1 VEGIDVRIGLPVTA
15 TATLEEIIEQARS
28 MEADGFSS
36 MWFGNSILGD
46 PLVGMA
52 IVGRETT
59 TLELGTSVLQTY
71 PCHPLLQANRAA
83 SVANA
88 IGRGFALGIG
98 PSHAELVSG
107 MYGLAYDHPG
117 RNTEEYTQ
125 ILARL
130 LRGEPVDFDG
140 EDWRTHAPAIAI
152 EHPVPLLLS
161 AMSPRLLRIA
171 GELADGTIT
180 FLAQAKAL
188 ETLIVPKITAAAA
201 GAGRPAPRVI
211 VGLPVCVTDDAEA
224 ARAAYAP
231 RAAILD
237 PLPNYQRI
245 VAAAGYERAVDVA
258 IIGDERAV
266 KTQIR
271 ALFEAGA
278 TDLWPGPITVGDDPE
293 ASRRRTLDV
302 LRDLLA

>member
-1 VEGIDVRIGLPVTA
+1 VRIGLPVKTDQ
-15 TATLEEIIEQARS
+15 TLDQIIDQARW

-36 MWFGNSILGD
+36 LWFGNGILGD
-46 PLVGMA
+46 PLAGMA
-52 IVGRETT
+52 IVGRETS

-88 IGRGFALGIG
+88 IGRGIALGVG
-98 PSHAELVSG
+98 PSHRELVSG
-107 MYGLAYDHPG
+107 MYGLSYDHPG

-130 LRGEPVDFDG
+130 LRGEAVDFAG
-140 EDWRTHAPAIAI
+140 EDWSAHAPPIALS
-152 EHPVPLLLS
+152 HPVPLLLS

-188 ETLIVPKITAAAA
+188 ETVIVPRITAAAVA
-201 GAGRPAPRVI
+201 AGRPAPRVI
-211 VGLPVCVTDDAEA
+211 VGLPVCVTDDPDA
-224 ARAAYAP
+224 ARASYAP

-245 VAAAGYERAVDVA
+245 VAAGGFERAADVA
-258 IIGDERAV
+258 IIGDEEAV
-266 KTQIR
+266 KAQIR
-271 ALFEAGA
+271 ALFDAGA
-278 TDLWPGPITVGDDPE
+278 TDLWPGPIVVGDDPD
-293 ASRRRTLDV
+293 ASLRRTLDV
-302 LRDLLA
+302 LRELLA